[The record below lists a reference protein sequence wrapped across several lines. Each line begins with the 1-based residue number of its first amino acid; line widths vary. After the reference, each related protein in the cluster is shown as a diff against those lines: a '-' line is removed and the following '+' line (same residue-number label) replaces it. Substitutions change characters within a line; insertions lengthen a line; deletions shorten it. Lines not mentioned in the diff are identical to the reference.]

1 MEALLKLK
9 RQTFDQMYF
18 ITLAHISSKQLFYIF
33 KGKIALLKLFNFP
46 NKLITKKSI

>member
-18 ITLAHISSKQLFYIF
+18 ITLGQISYKELFYIF
-33 KGKIALLKLFNFP
+33 KSKIAPLKLFNFP
-46 NKLITKKSI
+46 NQLFTKKSI